1 MSHLPD
7 SHQWLES
14 LDAPAV
20 QQWVAEQNRR
30 SHALLD
36 ADARYAP
43 LQRDI
48 LAHLR
53 DTRQIPFFSE
63 HDGWLYNFHQ
73 DESHP
78 RGIYRRTTLA
88 SYRRAAQDWHTV
100 LDVDA
105 LAAEA
110 DKDWY
115 LDGVAH
121 CTVQP
126 TRVLV
131 HLSEG
136 GGDAS
141 LAWEYDLEAADW
153 VDHGFRFPN
162 GKNHIAWR
170 DPDSMLVCPGWKG
183 APLTRSGY
191 PSEVWLVER
200 AADGQHQWSQLFV
213 APKGA
218 MMVAAWRY
226 LDGQDAVLDLIEAAD
241 GFYSKTYH
249 LIDAGLNTHPLPL
262 PSKADIEAYLHGH
275 FIVKLAEDWAWQGQL
290 HIAGS
295 LLAVPLTQLL
305 GGDGEV
311 QLLVAPAERLAIESV
326 ESTRHSVVVN
336 LIDNVKSR
344 LLAFDLQDGRWQARS
359 LSVPDSGVIE
369 FADQPWNSDV
379 LCYSFSD
386 FLTPTGLYRLD
397 VANGEQECLRQQ
409 PAAFDAS
416 RFIAEQCWAQAADG
430 VAIPYFVVRARAT
443 VLDGS
448 TPTLLYGYGGFEV
461 PMMPYYVENFGSHW
475 LEQGG
480 AFVLACIRGGGE
492 FGPAWHQAA
501 QGIKRPVSFDDFCSV
516 AEALIASGLTSASK
530 LGIEGGSN
538 GGLLVAAC
546 MLRRPELFKAV
557 VCEVPLLDML
567 RYTELLAGAS
577 WIDEYGDPA
586 DPQQAAALAAYS
598 PYHQI
603 KAEAVYPLALFTTS
617 ARDDRVHPGHARKMV
632 ARLQELG
639 HAALLV
645 ETDAGGHTGN
655 AGQEQTADELARVLV
670 YLYQQLMD

>member
-7 SHQWLES
+7 PHQWLES

-88 SYRRAAQDWHTV
+88 SYRSAAQDWHTV

-110 DKDWY
+110 GKDWY

-213 APKGA
+213 AAKGA

-275 FIVKLAEDWAWQGQL
+275 FIVKLAEDWSWQGQQ

-311 QLLVAPAERLAIESV
+311 QLLVAPGERLAIESV

-359 LSVPDSGVIE
+359 LPVPDSGVIE

-409 PAAFDAS
+409 PAVFDAS

-461 PMMPYYVENFGSHW
+461 PMMPYYVENFGPHW

-501 QGIKRPVSFDDFCSV
+501 QGSKRPVSFDDFCSV
-516 AEALIASGLTSASK
+516 AEALIASGLTSAGK

-603 KAEAVYPLALFTTS
+603 KPEAVYPLALFTTS
-617 ARDDRVHPGHARKMV
+617 ARDDRVHPGHA
-632 ARLQELG
+632 
-639 HAALLV
+639 
-645 ETDAGGHTGN
+645 
-655 AGQEQTADELARVLV
+655 
-670 YLYQQLMD
+670 